1 MELPGY
7 NTLLAAEA
15 GQALQEIRSNT
26 AQVRIDEISLFF
38 GLTVDLIKQ

>member
-7 NTLLAAEA
+7 NTLLAAET
-15 GQALQEIRSNT
+15 GQALQGIQTNT
-26 AQVRIDEISLFF
+26 AQAKVDELSLFF